1 VNSAGTS
8 CAPDELENPMRAVV
22 CRELTGVGG
31 LEYVSDWPEPQAGP
45 GEVVVEVKAA
55 ALNFPDLLMIQGLYQ
70 ERPPLPFVVG
80 TEMSGV
86 VTAVGEGVQHLSV
99 GDRVVSACGRT
110 LAERVVAKAG
120 LVIPAPRALDF
131 PSAAGICITY
141 FTTMHAYRQR
151 AQLRPGETVLVL
163 GAAGGVGTTAVELGK
178 QFGATVIA
186 AAGSDAKLE
195 LVRRLGADH
204 VINYSTQDLRE
215 RVKDITGGKGVDVVY
230 DPVGGALAEPALRS
244 MAWNGRYL
252 VIGFA
257 GGDIPK
263 IPLNLPLLKG
273 CSIVGVFW
281 GSFVQRERDAQR
293 RNVQELWELF
303 EAGRLKPVVGETHA
317 FAVYAAAFESLATR
331 RAQGKVVLLP

>member
-1 VNSAGTS
+1 
-8 CAPDELENPMRAVV
+8 MRAVI

-31 LEYVSDWPEPQAGP
+31 LEYVNDWPEPQAGP

-86 VTAVGEGVQHLSV
+86 VAAVGEGVTHV
-99 GDRVVSACGRT
+99 APDDRVVAACGRT
-110 LAERVVAKAG
+110 LAERVVAKAPF
-120 LVIPAPRALDF
+120 VIPAPRKLEF
-131 PSAAGICITY
+131 EQAAGICITY
-141 FTTMHAYRQR
+141 FTSMHALKQR
-151 AQLRPGETVLVL
+151 AQLKPGETLLVL

-178 QFGATVIA
+178 QMGAVVIA
-186 AAGSDAKLE
+186 AASSDAKLE
-195 LVRRLGADH
+195 LVRKLGADH
-204 VINYSTQDLRE
+204 VVNYTAGDLRE
-215 RVKDITGGKGVDVVY
+215 RIKAITGGKGVDVVY

-244 MAWNGRYL
+244 MAWGGRYL

-257 GGDIPK
+257 GGDIPR

-281 GSFVQRERDAQR
+281 GSFAARERDVQR
-293 RNVQELWELF
+293 RNAAELWEMF
-303 EAGRLKPVVGETHA
+303 EAGQLVPVVGETHPLA
-317 FAVYAAAFESLATR
+317 DYAQAFESLATR
-331 RAQGKVVLLP
+331 RAQGKVVLVP

>member
-1 VNSAGTS
+1 
-8 CAPDELENPMRAVV
+8 MRAVV
-22 CRELTGVGG
+22 CRELTGVPG
-31 LEYVSDWPEPQAGP
+31 LEYVSDWPEPQAAP

-86 VTAVGEGVQHLSV
+86 VAAVGEGVQHLAV
-99 GDRVVSACGRT
+99 GDRVVAACGRS
-110 LAERVVAKAG
+110 LAERVALKAA
-120 LVIPAPRALDF
+120 LAIPAPRRLSDEA
-131 PSAAGICITY
+131 AAGICITY
-141 FTTMHAYRQR
+141 FTTMHALRQR
-151 AQLRPGETVLVL
+151 ADLQPGETLLVL

-186 AAGSDAKLE
+186 AASTDGKLE
-195 LVRRLGADH
+195 LARSLGADH
-204 VINYSTQDLRE
+204 LVNYATQDLRE
-215 RVKDITGGKGVDVVY
+215 RLKEITAGRGVDVVY

-244 MAWNGRYL
+244 MAWKGRYL

-257 GGDIPK
+257 GGDIPR

-281 GSFVQRERDAQR
+281 GSFTQRERDLQR
-293 RNVQELWELF
+293 RNAAELWQMF
-303 EAGRLKPVVGETHA
+303 ESGQLKPVVGEMHA
-317 FAVYAAAFESLATR
+317 LEDYAAAFESLAGR
-331 RAQGKVVLLP
+331 RALGKVVLRP

>member
-1 VNSAGTS
+1 
-8 CAPDELENPMRAVV
+8 MRAVI

-31 LEYVSDWPEPQAGP
+31 LEHVSDWPEPQAGP

-70 ERPPLPFVVG
+70 DRPPLPFVVG

-86 VTAVGEGVQHLSV
+86 VTAVGEGVTHLV
-99 GDRVVSACGRT
+99 AGDRVVAACGRT
-110 LAERVVAKAG
+110 LAERVAAKAS
-120 LVIPAPRALDF
+120 LVIPAPRALGF
-131 PSAAGICITY
+131 EAAAGICITY
-141 FTTMHAYRQR
+141 FTSIHALKQR
-151 AQLRPGETVLVL
+151 ARLQAGETLLVL

-178 QFGATVIA
+178 QMGAVVIA
-186 AAGSDAKLE
+186 AASTDAKLD
-195 LVRRLGADH
+195 LARRIGADH
-204 VINYSTQDLRE
+204 VVNYSMQDLRE
-215 RVKDITGGKGVDVVY
+215 RIKEITGGKGVDVVY

-244 MAWNGRYL
+244 MAWGGRYL

-257 GGDIPK
+257 GGDIPR

-281 GSFVQRERDAQR
+281 GSFAQRECDEQG
-293 RNVQELWELF
+293 RNVMELWELF
-303 EAGRLKPVVGETHA
+303 ESGSLVPVVGETHPLA
-317 FAVYAAAFESLATR
+317 DYAAAFESLAAR